1 MEFGKI
7 LSRAGQ
13 ITWRWKVLWVFG
25 FLVSLGQG
33 SPGNSNVNWVE
44 DRWQVDRFLPQV
56 VGIVIALVCVG
67 LIIAIALWVLSV
79 IGRGALIGGVQQV
92 EEEGYTNLP
101 RAWRVGVSR
110 FWTLFGLSFLTGLP
124 ILILVI
130 LLIAVFVV
138 PIFTDIGISADRG
151 GPSGLFALSFLCGAP
166 LCCGT
171 IIVGIVLSQIKIYA
185 ERAAVLEGLG
195 WIDAFRRGWQVLKEN
210 IGPTVVFWLI
220 FLAIGVVFAIVMGVG
235 MLVLA
240 APFVALFA
248 RTDPGG
254 WALIPICGG
263 GLLAIVASAVIGSV
277 VQTFT
282 SATWTLA
289 YRQMTGFGAPPMDL
303 EPEAVKPAPIPHV
316 HQLEGEVVFAEA
328 ARR

>member
-1 MEFGKI
+1 MPFYELCKALIHNKTLKEAIMEFGKI
-7 LSRAGQ
+7 LSRAWQ

-33 SPGNSNVNWVE
+33 SWGGNRVTWVE
-44 DRWQVDRFLPQV
+44 DRWRLDRFLPEV
-56 VGIVIALVCVG
+56 VGILIALACVG
-67 LIIAIALWVLSV
+67 LIIGIALWVLSV

-92 EEEGYTNLP
+92 EEEGYTDLR

-124 ILILVI
+124 VLILA
-130 LLIAVFVV
+130 LLVVAAFVG
-138 PIFTDIGISADRG
+138 PIVTEAIISSDRG
-151 GPSGLFALSFLCGAP
+151 GPSGVFGLSFLCGVP

-171 IIVGIVLSQIKIYA
+171 VIVGIVLSQIRTYA

-195 WIDAFRRGWQVLKEN
+195 WIEAFRRGWQVLKEN

-220 FLAIGVVFAIVMGVG
+220 MLVIGVVFAIVVG
-235 MLVLA
+235 GGLLVLA
-240 APFVALFA
+240 APFVTLFS
-248 RTDPGG
+248 RIRPGA
-254 WALIPICGG
+254 WVLIPICGG
-263 GLLAIVASAVIGSV
+263 GLLVMVAGALIGSV

-289 YRQMTGFGAPPMDL
+289 YRKMTGFGIPPMEA
-303 EPEAVKPAPIPHV
+303 EPEAV
-316 HQLEGEVVFAEA
+316 
-328 ARR
+328 

>member
-1 MEFGKI
+1 MEFGKV
-7 LSRAGQ
+7 LSRAWQ

-25 FLVSLGQG
+25 FLISLGEGFRG
-33 SPGNSNVNWVE
+33 SSNVNWVE

-92 EEEGYTNLP
+92 EQEGYTDLP
-101 RAWRVGVSR
+101 RAWRVGVNR

-130 LLIAVFVV
+130 LVVAAFVG
-138 PIFTDIGISADRG
+138 PIVTDAIISSDRG
-151 GPSGLFALSFLCGAP
+151 GPSGIFGLSFICGAP

-171 IIVGIVLSQIKIYA
+171 IIAGIVLSQIRTYA

-195 WIDAFRRGWQVLKEN
+195 WIEAFGRGWQVLKEN

-220 FLAIGVVFAIVMGVG
+220 MFAIGVVFAIVVGVG
-235 MLVLA
+235 LLVLA
-240 APFVALFA
+240 APFVAFFA
-248 RTDPGG
+248 RIRPGA

-263 GLLAIVASAVIGSV
+263 GLLVIVASAVIGSV

-289 YRQMTGFGAPPMDL
+289 YREMTKSGVPPMDL
-303 EPEAVKPAPIPHV
+303 QP
-316 HQLEGEVVFAEA
+316 EVV
-328 ARR
+328 

>member
-1 MEFGKI
+1 MEFGKL
-7 LSRAGQ
+7 LSRAWQ

-33 SPGNSNVNWVE
+33 SRGGNNVNWVE
-44 DRWQVDRFLPQV
+44 DGWRLERFLPEV
-56 VGIVIALVCVG
+56 VGILIALLCLG
-67 LIIAIALWVLSV
+67 LIVGIALWVLSV

-92 EEEGYTNLP
+92 EEEGSTDLR

-124 ILILVI
+124 VLILALLVVAAFVGPI
-130 LLIAVFVV
+130 L
-138 PIFTDIGISADRG
+138 TDAIVNADRG
-151 GPSGLFALSFLCGAP
+151 GLSWLSALSFLCGAP

-171 IIVGIVLSQIKIYA
+171 IVVGIVLSQIRTYA

-220 FLAIGVVFAIVMGVG
+220 LFAIGAVFAIVVG
-235 MLVLA
+235 GGLLVLA
-240 APFVALFA
+240 APFVALFT
-248 RTDPGG
+248 RIEPGA

-263 GLLAIVASAVIGSV
+263 GLLVIVASALIGSV

-289 YRQMTGFGAPPMDL
+289 YRGMTRLGIPPIEV
-303 EPEAVKPAPIPHV
+303 EPEAV
-316 HQLEGEVVFAEA
+316 
-328 ARR
+328 

>member
-7 LSRAGQ
+7 LSRAWQ
-13 ITWRWKVLWVFG
+13 ITWRWKVLWLFG

-44 DRWQVDRFLPQV
+44 DRWHMDRFLPEV

-124 ILILVI
+124 VLILVI
-130 LLIAVFVV
+130 LVVAAFVG
-138 PIFTDIGISADRG
+138 PILTDVSISVDRG
-151 GPSGLFALSFLCGAP
+151 GLSGLSVLSFICGVP

-171 IIVGIVLSQIKIYA
+171 IVVGIVLSQIKIYA

-195 WIDAFRRGWQVLKEN
+195 WIDAFRRGWQVLREN

-220 FLAIGVVFAIVMGVG
+220 LFVIGVVFAIVVG
-235 MLVLA
+235 GGLLVLA

-248 RTDPGG
+248 RIRPGA
-254 WALIPICGG
+254 WVLIPICGG
-263 GLLAIVASAVIGSV
+263 GLLAIVAGALIGSV

-289 YRQMTGFGAPPMDL
+289 YREMTGLGVPPMNM
-303 EPEAVKPAPIPHV
+303 EPEAV
-316 HQLEGEVVFAEA
+316 
-328 ARR
+328 

>member
-1 MEFGKI
+1 MEFGKL
-7 LSRAGQ
+7 LSRAWQ

-33 SPGNSNVNWVE
+33 SRGGNNVNWVE
-44 DRWQVDRFLPQV
+44 DSWRLDRILPEV
-56 VGIVIALVCVG
+56 VGILIALLCLG
-67 LIIAIALWVLSV
+67 LIVGIALWVLSV

-92 EEEGYTNLP
+92 EEEGSTDLR
-101 RAWRVGVSR
+101 RAWSVGVSR

-124 ILILVI
+124 VLILALLVVAAFVGPI
-130 LLIAVFVV
+130 L
-138 PIFTDIGISADRG
+138 TDVSISGDRG
-151 GPSGLFALSFLCGAP
+151 GLSWLSALSFLCGVP
-166 LCCGT
+166 LCCST
-171 IIVGIVLSQIKIYA
+171 IVVGILLSQIRTYA

-220 FLAIGVVFAIVMGVG
+220 LFAIGAVFAIVVG
-235 MLVLA
+235 GGLLVLA
-240 APFVALFA
+240 APFVALFT
-248 RTDPGG
+248 RIEPGA

-263 GLLAIVASAVIGSV
+263 GLLVIVASALIGSV

-289 YRQMTGFGAPPMDL
+289 YRGMTRLGIPPMEV
-303 EPEAVKPAPIPHV
+303 EPD
-316 HQLEGEVVFAEA
+316 A
-328 ARR
+328 A